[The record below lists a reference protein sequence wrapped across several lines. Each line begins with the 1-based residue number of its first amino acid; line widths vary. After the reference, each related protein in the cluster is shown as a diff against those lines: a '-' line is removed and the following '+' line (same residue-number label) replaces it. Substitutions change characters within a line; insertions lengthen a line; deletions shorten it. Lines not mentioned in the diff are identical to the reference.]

1 MYETF
6 YQFREKPFQIVPNP
20 AFLYKSP
27 KHETALSYLEY
38 GVAENVGFILLTGEI
53 GSGKTML
60 VHYIL
65 SRLNASIDAAVIFN
79 TNVSSEE
86 LLGMI
91 LEEFDVP
98 RATNDKA
105 SLLSALNQFLIDR
118 YAQRKRVLLIID
130 EGQNLS
136 EKALEEVRM
145 LSNLQ
150 SDDQSLLQI
159 MLVGQP
165 ELVAKL
171 KKPSMRQFTQ
181 RIAASYHLTGL
192 NREETGEYISHRLV
206 TAGGRPDLF
215 TAAAVDLIHQL
226 SGGIPRSI
234 NLLCQAALVYGF
246 AEESQMI
253 SQDIVRQILEDNLGV
268 GYPGAGP
275 SPSAGVPDR
284 GGEPAADASHNN
296 GFQERIE
303 SIEQM
308 VNDIQRTVD
317 IRLRAIEL
325 DAGTQR
331 RETTQNLLQMLQ
343 QERKR
348 SEQMLRKYTV
358 LEMEF
363 LNMQR
368 LISRDKKG
376 QPTQTEG
383 FKSTAPK

>member
-6 YQFREKPFQIVPNP
+6 YRFQEKPFQIVPNP
-20 AFLYKSP
+20 AFLYKSS
-27 KHETALSYLEY
+27 KHEAALAYLEY

-65 SRLNASIDAAVIFN
+65 SRMDTSSIDAAVIFN
-79 TNVSSEE
+79 TNVSAGE

-91 LEEFDVP
+91 LEEFEIP
-98 RATNDKA
+98 RTAADKA
-105 SLLSALNQFLIDR
+105 SLLSALNQFLIER

-130 EGQNLS
+130 EAQNLS
-136 EKALEEVRM
+136 ENALEEVRM

-150 SDDQSLLQI
+150 SDDHSLLQI

-165 ELVAKL
+165 ELVGKL

-181 RIAASYHLTGL
+181 RIAASYHLVGL
-192 NREETGEYISHRLV
+192 NRQETGEYISHRLAK
-206 TAGGRPDLF
+206 AGGRPDLF
-215 TAAAVDLIHQL
+215 TAAAVDLIHEL

-253 SQDIVRQILEDNLGV
+253 SQDIVKQILEDNV
-268 GYPGAGP
+268 GIGFVGANQAPGP
-275 SPSAGVPDR
+275 DVSVPDPVTHP
-284 GGEPAADASHNN
+284 EVETTNNN
-296 GFQERIE
+296 GYKKRLD
-303 SIEQM
+303 SIEQL
-308 VNDIQRTVD
+308 VNDMQRTVE

-325 DAGTQR
+325 DAGGQR
-331 RETTQNLLQMLQ
+331 KETIQNLLQLLQ
-343 QERKR
+343 QERKKT
-348 SEQMLRKYTV
+348 EQLLRKYTV

-368 LISRDKKG
+368 LVGRDKKMG
-376 QPTQTEG
+376 LEIKTG
-383 FKSTAPK
+383 KA